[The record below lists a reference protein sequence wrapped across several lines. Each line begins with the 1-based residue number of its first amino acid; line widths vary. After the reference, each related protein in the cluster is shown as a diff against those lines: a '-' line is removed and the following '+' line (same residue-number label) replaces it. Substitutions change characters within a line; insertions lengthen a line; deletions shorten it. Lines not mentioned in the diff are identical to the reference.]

1 MHDGLKMARFALLG
15 MLALAAMAAVPRAW
29 ADTWDDTVK
38 AAIAEGEV
46 DVHGGPGEVFHHI
59 LTDGFR
65 QAFPKI
71 KVNFSGLSGR
81 DAIPKIV
88 RERAAGIYSTDVYIG
103 GSSSLL
109 QSLKPINA
117 FAPVRPAFILPEVLD
132 DKAWY
137 GGLDGGWVD
146 RDKKFIFGFEAT
158 VTETTAVNRDFIAR
172 DLLSS
177 YDDLLSP
184 KVAGKIVFDDPR
196 LPGPGLGAAQRYL
209 LNFGEDWL
217 KRLYSQQ
224 KIVYITNPHQ
234 EVEWLVSGKYP
245 IGIGASSDEIARFQ
259 QLGLGKNVVSFEAPM
274 PHPTL
279 DFAYGSV
286 ALMANAPHPNAAKVY
301 INWLLSKAG
310 QTDWGKIGGNSR
322 RIDIPYAVPRLAPS
336 PASPTLPNRPRKT
349 LRIVRRRGTSP
360 SSLFRL
366 GPDPLHQPDPLYQVV
381 SAGPAFYHIGAQ

>member
-1 MHDGLKMARFALLG
+1 MRFGLIATALLG
-15 MLALAAMAAVPRAW
+15 AMSMASRAA

-46 DVHGGPGEVFHHI
+46 DVHGGPGELFHHV

-65 QAFPKI
+65 QTFPQI

-88 RERAAGIYSTDVYIG
+88 RERAAGIYTVDVYVG

-109 QSLKPINA
+109 QSLKPIDA
-117 FAPVRPAFILPEVLD
+117 FAPIRPAFLLSEVLD

-158 VTETTAVNRDFIAR
+158 VTETTTVNRDVVSR
-172 DLLSS
+172 DVFKS

-184 KVAGKIVFDDPR
+184 ALAGKIVWDDPR

-224 KIVYITNPHQ
+224 KIVYIANPRQ
-234 EVEWLVSGKYP
+234 EVEWLVSGRYP
-245 IGIGASSDEIARFQ
+245 IAIGTDPDEVLRFQ
-259 QLGLGKNVVSFEAPM
+259 QQGLGKNVVSFETPM

-279 DFAYGSV
+279 DFGYGSV

-310 QTDWGKIGGNSR
+310 QTDWGKIGADSR
-322 RIDIPYAVPRLAPS
+322 RIDIPYAVPRLAPQPGVAYIPEQTEENLANRQEAGNLAKQFI
-336 PASPTLPNRPRKT
+336 PA
-349 LRIVRRRGTSP
+349 
-360 SSLFRL
+360 
-366 GPDPLHQPDPLYQVV
+366 QP
-381 SAGPAFYHIGAQ
+381 

>member
-1 MHDGLKMARFALLG
+1 MYDGLKAACFAALG
-15 MLALAAMAAVPRAW
+15 MLSIGALTAAPSAR
-29 ADTWDDTVK
+29 ADTWEETVK
-38 AAIAEGEV
+38 AATAEGEV
-46 DVHGGPGEVFHHI
+46 DVHGGPGALFHEV

-65 QAFPKI
+65 QAYPQIKI
-71 KVNFSGLSGR
+71 NFSGQSGR

-88 RERAAGIYSTDVYIG
+88 RERAAGVYSVDVYVG

-117 FAPVRPAFILPEVLD
+117 FAPIRPALILPEVVD

-137 GGLDGGWVD
+137 GGLNGGWVD

-158 VTETTAVNRDFIAR
+158 VTETTMVNRDFVSHDI
-172 DLLSS
+172 LKT
-177 YDDLLSP
+177 YDDLMSP

-224 KIVYITNPHQ
+224 KIAYIANPRQ
-234 EVEWLVSGKYP
+234 EAEWLVSGKYP
-245 IGIGASSDEIARFQ
+245 IGIGASPNEIQRFQ
-259 QLGLGKNVVSFEAPM
+259 QQGLGKNVVSFEAPM

-301 INWLLSKAG
+301 INWLLSRAG
-310 QTDWGKIGGNSR
+310 QTEWGKIGGNSR
-322 RIDIPYAVPRLAPS
+322 RIDIPYAVPRLAPEPGVS
-336 PASPTLPNRPRKT
+336 YIAEQTEENLANRQEAGNLAKQYIP
-349 LRIVRRRGTSP
+349 
-360 SSLFRL
+360 
-366 GPDPLHQPDPLYQVV
+366 
-381 SAGPAFYHIGAQ
+381 AGP

>member
-1 MHDGLKMARFALLG
+1 MYDGLNAARFAVAGMVALG
-15 MLALAAMAAVPRAW
+15 AMAVVPRAW
-29 ADTWDDTVK
+29 ADTWDETVK

-46 DVHGGPGEVFHHI
+46 DVHGGPGELFHHI

-65 QAFPKI
+65 KAYPQI
-71 KVNFSGLSGR
+71 KVNFNGLSGR

-88 RERAAGIYSTDVYIG
+88 RERAGGVYTVDVYVG

-117 FAPVRPAFILPEVLD
+117 FEPIRPALILPEVVD

-158 VTETTAVNRDFIAR
+158 VTETTMVNRDFVSR
-172 DLLSS
+172 DILSS

-224 KIVYITNPHQ
+224 KIAYIANPRQ
-234 EVEWLVSGKYP
+234 EAEWLVSGKYP
-245 IGIGASSDEIARFQ
+245 IGIGGAPDQVQRFQ
-259 QLGLGKNVVSFEAPM
+259 QQGLGKNVVSFEVPM

-310 QTDWGKIGGNSR
+310 QTDWGQIGGNSR
-322 RIDIPYAVPRLAPS
+322 RIDIPYAVPTLAPKPGVS
-336 PASPTLPNRPRKT
+336 YIPEQTEENLANRQEAGNLAKQYIP
-349 LRIVRRRGTSP
+349 
-360 SSLFRL
+360 
-366 GPDPLHQPDPLYQVV
+366 
-381 SAGPAFYHIGAQ
+381 AGP

>member
-1 MHDGLKMARFALLG
+1 MTIAMKAACFALLG
-15 MLALAAMAAVPRAW
+15 TLAFGTVAMVPRAW
-29 ADTWDDTVK
+29 AETNRWDDTVK

-46 DVHGGPGEVFHHI
+46 DVHGGPGELFHRV

-65 QAFPKI
+65 KAYPQIKI
-71 KVNFSGLSGR
+71 NFSGQSGR

-88 RERAAGIYSTDVYIG
+88 RERAAGIYSVDVYVG

-109 QSLKPINA
+109 QSLKPIDA
-117 FAPVRPAFILPEVLD
+117 FAPIRPALVLPEVVD
-132 DKAWY
+132 NKAWY

-158 VTETTAVNRDFIAR
+158 VTETTSVNRDFVSR
-172 DLLSS
+172 DILAT

-224 KIVYITNPHQ
+224 KIVYIANPRQ
-234 EVEWLVSGKYP
+234 EAEWLVSGKYP
-245 IGIGASSDEIARFQ
+245 VAIGASPDEIARFQ
-259 QLGLGKNVVSFEAPM
+259 QQGLGKNVVSFEAPM

-279 DFAYGSV
+279 DFGYGSV

-310 QTDWGKIGGNSR
+310 QTDWGQIGGNSR
-322 RIDIPYAVPRLAPS
+322 RIDIPYAVPRLAPQ
-336 PASPTLPNRPRKT
+336 PGATYIPEQTEENLANRQEAGNLAKQFIP
-349 LRIVRRRGTSP
+349 
-360 SSLFRL
+360 
-366 GPDPLHQPDPLYQVV
+366 
-381 SAGPAFYHIGAQ
+381 AGP

>member
-1 MHDGLKMARFALLG
+1 MMRFAVLG
-15 MLALAAMAAVPRAW
+15 MISLAAMAVVPRAW

-46 DVHGGPGEVFHHI
+46 DVHGGPGEVFHQV

-65 QAFPKI
+65 QAFPQIKI
-71 KVNFSGLSGR
+71 NFNGLSGR

-88 RERAAGIYSTDVYIG
+88 RERAAGIYTVDVYVG

-117 FAPVRPAFILPEVLD
+117 FAPIRPAFLLPEVLD

-158 VTETTAVNRDFIAR
+158 VTETTSVNRDVVSADVLR
-172 DLLSS
+172 S
-177 YDDLLSP
+177 YDDLQSAN
-184 KVAGKIVFDDPR
+184 VAGKIVFDDPR

-224 KIVYITNPHQ
+224 KIVYIANPHQ
-234 EVEWLVSGKYP
+234 EAEWLVSGKYP
-245 IGIGASSDEIARFQ
+245 IAIGASPDEIDRFQ
-259 QLGLGKNVVSFEAPM
+259 KLGLGKNVVSFEAPM

-279 DFAYGSV
+279 DFGYGSV
-286 ALMANAPHPNAAKVY
+286 ALIDHAPHPNAAKVY

-310 QTDWGKIGGNSR
+310 QKDWGKIGGNSR
-322 RIDIPYAVPRLAPS
+322 RVDIPYAVPRLAPQ
-336 PASPTLPNRPRKT
+336 PGVTYIAEQTEENLANRQEAGNLAKKYIP
-349 LRIVRRRGTSP
+349 
-360 SSLFRL
+360 
-366 GPDPLHQPDPLYQVV
+366 
-381 SAGPAFYHIGAQ
+381 AGP

>member
-1 MHDGLKMARFALLG
+1 MYHGSSTVRFALLG
-15 MLALAAMAAVPRAW
+15 TLSLAALAIVPRAW

-46 DVHGGPGEVFHHI
+46 DVHGGPGDVFHHI
-59 LTDGFR
+59 LTDGFQR
-65 QAFPKI
+65 AFPQI

-88 RERAAGIYSTDVYIG
+88 RERAAGVYTVDVYIG
-103 GSSSLL
+103 GSSSVL
-109 QSLKPINA
+109 QSLKPIGA
-117 FAPVRPAFILPEVLD
+117 FAPFRPALILPEVVD

-158 VTETTAVNRDFIAR
+158 VTETTMVNRDVISR
-172 DLLSS
+172 DTFKS

-184 KVAGKIVFDDPR
+184 KFAGKIVWDDPR

-224 KIVYITNPHQ
+224 KIVYIANPRQ
-234 EVEWLVSGKYP
+234 EAEWLVSGKYP
-245 IGIGASSDEIARFQ
+245 IGIGGSPDEVERFQ
-259 QLGLGKNVVSFEAPM
+259 QQGLGKNVVSFEAPM

-286 ALMANAPHPNAAKVY
+286 SLIANAPHPNAAKVY

-322 RIDIPYAVPRLAPS
+322 RIDIPYAVPRLAPVPGVTYIPEQTEENLANRQEAADLAKQYI
-336 PASPTLPNRPRKT
+336 PARP
-349 LRIVRRRGTSP
+349 
-360 SSLFRL
+360 
-366 GPDPLHQPDPLYQVV
+366 
-381 SAGPAFYHIGAQ
+381 

>member
-1 MHDGLKMARFALLG
+1 MRQLRRAWKTARLRPFC
-15 MLALAAMAAVPRAW
+15 LALIALIAFVPTLRAEEQS
-29 ADTWDDTVK
+29 WDATLK

-46 DVHGGPGEVFHHI
+46 DVHGGPGEMFRHI
-59 LTDGFR
+59 LVDGFHK
-65 QAFPKI
+65 AFPQI

-88 RERAAGIYSTDVYIG
+88 RERAAGIYTVDVYVG
-103 GSSSLL
+103 GSSSTL
-109 QSLKPINA
+109 QSLKPIGA
-117 FAPVRPAFILPEVLD
+117 FQPIRSAFILPEVLD

-146 RDKKFIFGFEAT
+146 REKKFIFGFEAT
-158 VTETTAVNRDFIAR
+158 VTETTTVNRDLVSR
-172 DLLSS
+172 DVFKT

-184 KVAGKIVFDDPR
+184 NLAGKIVWDDPR

-224 KIVYITNPHQ
+224 KIVYIANPRQ
-234 EVEWLVSGKYP
+234 EAEWLVSGKYP
-245 IGIGASSDEIARFQ
+245 IGIGISPDEMERFQ
-259 QLGLGKNVVSFEAPM
+259 QQGLGKNVVSFEAPM

-286 ALMANAPHPNAAKVY
+286 SLMANAPHPNAAKVY

-310 QTDWGKIGGNSR
+310 QTDWGQFGGNSR
-322 RIDIPYAVPRLAPS
+322 RIDIPYAQPRLAPQ
-336 PASPTLPNRPRKT
+336 PGVTYIPEQTEENLANRQEAANLAKQYIP
-349 LRIVRRRGTSP
+349 
-360 SSLFRL
+360 
-366 GPDPLHQPDPLYQVV
+366 
-381 SAGPAFYHIGAQ
+381 AGP

>member
-1 MHDGLKMARFALLG
+1 MRQRDGGGRATLIRGIGALVG
-15 MLALAAMAAVPRAW
+15 LAAVTVAPLASAGE
-29 ADTWDDTVK
+29 ASWDDVLK

-59 LTDGFR
+59 LVDGFR
-65 QAFPKI
+65 QAFPQI

-81 DAIPKIV
+81 DAIPKLV
-88 RERAAGIYSTDVYIG
+88 RERAAGIYTTDVYVG

-109 QSLKPINA
+109 QSLKPIHA
-117 FAPVRPAFILPEVLD
+117 FAPIRPAFILPEVLD
-132 DKAWY
+132 NKAWY

-146 RDKKFIFGFEAT
+146 RDREFIFGFEAT
-158 VTETTAVNRDFIAR
+158 VTETTAVNRDFVSP
-172 DLLSS
+172 DMLKT

-209 LNFGEDWL
+209 INFGEEWL

-224 KIVYITNPHQ
+224 KIVYITNPRQ
-234 EVEWLVSGKYP
+234 EAEWLVSGKYP
-245 IGIGASSDEIARFQ
+245 IGIGTSPDEIARFQ
-259 QLGLGKNVVSFEAPM
+259 QQGLGKNVVSFEAPM
-274 PHPTL
+274 PHLTM

-286 ALMANAPHPNAAKVY
+286 ALMDHAPHPNAAKVY

-322 RIDIPYAVPRLAPS
+322 RIDIPYAVPKFAPQPGVTYINEQTEENLA
-336 PASPTLPNRPRKT
+336 NRQEAGNLAKKYIP
-349 LRIVRRRGTSP
+349 
-360 SSLFRL
+360 
-366 GPDPLHQPDPLYQVV
+366 
-381 SAGPAFYHIGAQ
+381 AGP

>member
-1 MHDGLKMARFALLG
+1 MNDGWNSARLALLG
-15 MLALAAMAAVPRAW
+15 ILAFAAMAIAPRAW
-29 ADTWDDTVK
+29 ADTWDDTLK

-59 LTDGFR
+59 LVDGFR
-65 QAFPKI
+65 KAYPQIKI
-71 KVNFSGLSGR
+71 NFSGQSGR

-88 RERAAGIYSTDVYIG
+88 RERAAGTYSVDVYVG

-117 FAPVRPAFILPEVLD
+117 FAPIRPALILPEFVD

-137 GGLDGGWVD
+137 GVLNGGWVD

-158 VTETTAVNRDFIAR
+158 VTETTMVNRDFVSHDI
-172 DLLSS
+172 LKT

-209 LNFGEDWL
+209 INFGEDWL
-217 KRLYSQQ
+217 KRLYSEQ
-224 KIVYITNPHQ
+224 KIVYIANPHQ
-234 EVEWLVSGKYP
+234 EAEWLVSGKYP
-245 IGIGASSDEIARFQ
+245 IAIGASPDQIERFQ
-259 QLGLGKNVVSFEAPM
+259 KQGLGKNVVSFEAPM

-286 ALMANAPHPNAAKVY
+286 ALMADAPHPNAAKVY

-310 QTDWGKIGGNSR
+310 QTEWGKIGGNSR
-322 RIDIPYAVPRLAPS
+322 RIDIPWAVPRLAPEPGVS
-336 PASPTLPNRPRKT
+336 YIPEQTEENLANRQEAGKLAKQYIP
-349 LRIVRRRGTSP
+349 V
-360 SSLFRL
+360 
-366 GPDPLHQPDPLYQVV
+366 GP
-381 SAGPAFYHIGAQ
+381 

>member
-1 MHDGLKMARFALLG
+1 MYDGLNAARFAVAGMVVLG
-15 MLALAAMAAVPRAW
+15 AMAVVPRAW
-29 ADTWDDTVK
+29 ADTWDETVK

-46 DVHGGPGEVFHHI
+46 DVHGGPGELFNHI

-65 QAFPKI
+65 KAYPQI
-71 KVNFSGLSGR
+71 KVNFNGLSGR

-88 RERAAGIYSTDVYIG
+88 RERAGGVYTVDVYVG

-117 FAPVRPAFILPEVLD
+117 FEPIRPALILPEVVD

-158 VTETTAVNRDFIAR
+158 VTETTMVNRDFVSR
-172 DLLSS
+172 DMLSS

-224 KIVYITNPHQ
+224 KIAYIANPRQ
-234 EVEWLVSGKYP
+234 EAEWLVSGKYP
-245 IGIGASSDEIARFQ
+245 IGIGGAPDQVQRFQ
-259 QLGLGKNVVSFEAPM
+259 QQGLGKNVVSFEVPM

-310 QTDWGKIGGNSR
+310 QTDWGQIGGNSR
-322 RIDIPYAVPRLAPS
+322 RIDIPYAVPALAPVAGVTYI
-336 PASPTLPNRPRKT
+336 PEQTEENLANRQEAGNLAKQYIP
-349 LRIVRRRGTSP
+349 
-360 SSLFRL
+360 
-366 GPDPLHQPDPLYQVV
+366 
-381 SAGPAFYHIGAQ
+381 AGP

>member
-1 MHDGLKMARFALLG
+1 MRQGDRGRRATLIRSMSVLVGLGLMTAG
-15 MLALAAMAAVPRAW
+15 PLAFGGE
-29 ADTWDDTVK
+29 TSWDETVK

-59 LTDGFR
+59 LVDGFR
-65 QAFPKI
+65 STYPQI

-88 RERAAGIYSTDVYIG
+88 RERAAGIYSTDVYVG

-109 QSLKPINA
+109 QSLKPIHA
-117 FAPVRPAFILPEVLD
+117 FAPIRPALMLPEVLD

-146 RDKKFIFGFEAT
+146 RDKEFIFGFEAT
-158 VTETTAVNRDFIAR
+158 VTETTAVNRDFISR
-172 DLLSS
+172 DVFKT

-184 KVAGKIVFDDPR
+184 KLAGKIVFDDPR

-217 KRLYSQQ
+217 KRLYSEQ
-224 KIVYITNPHQ
+224 KIVYIANPRQ
-234 EVEWLVSGKYP
+234 EAEWLVSGKYP
-245 IGIGASSDEIARFQ
+245 ISIGASPDQVEHFQ
-259 QLGLGKNVVSFEAPM
+259 QQGLGKNVVSFEEPM
-274 PHPTL
+274 PRPTM

-286 ALMANAPHPNAAKVY
+286 ALMDHAPHPHAAKVY

-322 RIDIPYAVPRLAPS
+322 RIDIPYAVPKLAPQ
-336 PASPTLPNRPRKT
+336 PGVTYINEQTEENLANRQEAGNLAKKYIP
-349 LRIVRRRGTSP
+349 
-360 SSLFRL
+360 
-366 GPDPLHQPDPLYQVV
+366 
-381 SAGPAFYHIGAQ
+381 AGP

>member
-1 MHDGLKMARFALLG
+1 MYDASNTARFALLG
-15 MLALAAMAAVPRAW
+15 MLSLAAMGVAPRAW
-29 ADTWDDTVK
+29 ADTWAGTVT
-38 AAIAEGEV
+38 AANAEGEV
-46 DVHGGPGEVFHHI
+46 DVHGGPGELFHHI

-65 QAFPKI
+65 EAFPQI

-88 RERAAGIYSTDVYIG
+88 RERAAGIYSVDVYVG

-109 QSLKPINA
+109 QSLKPVGA
-117 FAPVRPAFILPEVLD
+117 FAPIRPVFILPEVVD

-146 RDKKFIFGFEAT
+146 REKKFIFGFEAT
-158 VTETTAVNRDFIAR
+158 VTETTMVNRDLVSR
-172 DLLSS
+172 DIFKT

-184 KVAGKIVFDDPR
+184 KLAGKIVWDDPR

-224 KIVYITNPHQ
+224 KIAYIANPRQ
-234 EVEWLVSGKYP
+234 EAEWLVSGKYP
-245 IGIGASSDEIARFQ
+245 IAIGASPDQVERFQ
-259 QLGLGKNVVSFEAPM
+259 QQGLGKNVVSFEEPM

-286 ALMANAPHPNAAKVY
+286 ALMANAPHPNAANVY

-322 RIDIPYAVPRLAPS
+322 RIDIPYAVPQLAPK
-336 PASPTLPNRPRKT
+336 PGVTYIAEQTEENLANRQEAGNLAKQNIP
-349 LRIVRRRGTSP
+349 
-360 SSLFRL
+360 
-366 GPDPLHQPDPLYQVV
+366 
-381 SAGPAFYHIGAQ
+381 AGP

>member
-1 MHDGLKMARFALLG
+1 MHDGLSAARCAVFGLFSIGATLL
-15 MLALAAMAAVPRAW
+15 APSAW
-29 ADTWDDTVK
+29 ADSWDDTVK

-46 DVHGGPGEVFHHI
+46 DVHGGPGALFHQV

-65 QAFPKI
+65 KAYPQIKI
-71 KVNFSGLSGR
+71 NFSGQSGR

-88 RERAAGIYSTDVYIG
+88 RERAAGIYSVDVYVG

-109 QSLKPINA
+109 QSLKPIDA
-117 FAPVRPAFILPEVLD
+117 FAPIRPALVLPEVVD

-158 VTETTAVNRDFIAR
+158 VTETTSVNRDVVSR
-172 DLLSS
+172 DILNT

-184 KVAGKIVFDDPR
+184 KLAGKIVFDDPR

-224 KIVYITNPHQ
+224 KIVYIANPRQ
-234 EVEWLVSGKYP
+234 EAEWLVSGKYP
-245 IGIGASSDEIARFQ
+245 IGIGASSNELAHFQ
-259 QLGLGKNVVSFEAPM
+259 EQGLGKNVVSFEAPM

-279 DFAYGSV
+279 DFGYGSV

-310 QTDWGKIGGNSR
+310 QTDWGQIGGNSR
-322 RIDIPYAVPRLAPS
+322 RIDIPYAVPRLAPQ
-336 PASPTLPNRPRKT
+336 PGATYIPEQTEENLANRQEASNLAKQFIP
-349 LRIVRRRGTSP
+349 
-360 SSLFRL
+360 
-366 GPDPLHQPDPLYQVV
+366 
-381 SAGPAFYHIGAQ
+381 AGP